1 MPHLVLHLVVSVL
14 HVERRHRDLLS
25 ARVRRWIVQTVVRR
39 EEAIENRQM
48 AVLMQLLQ
56 MVLHFSPRFPVFQS
70 FLPDLDVEE
79 MTAENIGCRRE
90 LLETV
95 ELLEPVNL
103 TDFLKFELLTEET

>member
-1 MPHLVLHLVVSVL
+1 MPRLVA
-14 HVERRHRDLLS
+14 EDLLS

-39 EEAIENRQM
+39 EEAIENRHM
-48 AVLMQLLQ
+48 VVLMHLLLYWETESVQ
-56 MVLHFSPRFPVFQS
+56 RLLSARIDIVQP
-70 FLPDLDVEE
+70 FLREDVAE

-103 TDFLKFELLTEET
+103 TDFWTITFVLLPLESP